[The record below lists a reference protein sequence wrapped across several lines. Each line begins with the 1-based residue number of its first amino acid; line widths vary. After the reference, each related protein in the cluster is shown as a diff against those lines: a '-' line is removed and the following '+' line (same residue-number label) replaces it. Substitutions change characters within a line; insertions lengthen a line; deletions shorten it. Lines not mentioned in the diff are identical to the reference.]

1 MSGMST
7 AALLSFGLSAAGTAV
22 GFAGQL
28 QQQQAQQ
35 KTAAAAAAQAV
46 YQAQVARQNQEVM
59 DRRADDALQQG
70 RIAEETSR
78 RLTSQRIGAQTARLA
93 AQGTD
98 LEGSPIDIL
107 GDTAG
112 AGEADALALRAK
124 AAREAYDYQVAGV
137 GYGNTGVLETNR
149 ALNSTSSPSYLGA
162 GASLLSSASTLADK
176 WRNFQLNQGGR
187 V

>member
-7 AALLSFGLSAAGTAV
+7 AALISLGLSAAGTAV

-59 DRRADDALQQG
+59 NRRADDALQQG

-78 RLTSQRIGAQTARLA
+78 RLTSRRIGAQTARLA

-98 LEGSPIDIL
+98 LEGSPTDIL

-112 AGEADALALRAK
+112 AGEADALSVRAK
-124 AAREAYDYQVAGV
+124 AAREAYDYQLAGV
-137 GYGNTGVLETNR
+137 GYGNTGILETAR
-149 ALNSTSSPSYLGA
+149 ALNAVNSPTNLGA
-162 GASLLSSASTLADK
+162 GASLLSGASTLAEK
-176 WRNFQLNQGGR
+176 WRNFQLNNGR
-187 V
+187 GN

>member
-7 AALLSFGLSAAGTAV
+7 ATLLSLGLSAVGTAA

-35 KTAAAAAAQAV
+35 KAAASAAAQAV
-46 YQAQVARQNQEVM
+46 YQAQVARQNRDLM
-59 DRRADDALQQG
+59 NRRADEALQQG
-70 RIAEETSR
+70 RIAEESSR
-78 RLTSQRIGAQTARLA
+78 RLTSQRIGAQTARLV

-98 LEGSPIDIL
+98 LEGSPTDLL
-107 GDTAG
+107 GDTAA

-137 GYGNTGVLETNR
+137 GYGNTGVLETTR
-149 ALNSTSSPSYLGA
+149 ALNSTSSPNYLGA
-162 GASLLSSASTLADK
+162 GASLLSGASTLAEK
-176 WRNFQLNQGGR
+176 WRNFQPNRGL
-187 V
+187 